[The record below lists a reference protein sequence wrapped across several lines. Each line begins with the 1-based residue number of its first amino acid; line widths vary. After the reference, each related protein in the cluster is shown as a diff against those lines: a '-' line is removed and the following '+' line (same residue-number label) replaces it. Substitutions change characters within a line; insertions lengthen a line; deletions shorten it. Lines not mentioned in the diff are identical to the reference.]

1 MPADFIALA
10 VASFAIDGIVWGC
23 AGFCVFRLLGGR
35 RRWWIGILATL
46 VLSIAYQALVFV
58 PLVHR
63 LDLRIGDESAAD
75 LIGTDRVAD
84 MITFDPFSDVAAS
97 AVGIAIGFMLAGWL
111 DERRA
116 RREASGADRVDA

>member
-1 MPADFIALA
+1 MPADFLALA

-23 AGFCVFRLLGGR
+23 AGFLVFRLLGGR
-35 RRWWIGILATL
+35 RRWWIGILAT
-46 VLSIAYQALVFV
+46 VALSIAYQALVFV

-84 MITFDPFSDVAAS
+84 IITFDPFSDVAAS
-97 AVGIAIGFMLAGWL
+97 AGGIAVGFLLAGWL
-111 DERRA
+111 DERRERRVA
-116 RREASGADRVDA
+116 RREIAG